1 MTPILIY
8 LFICSK
14 TELSFTTVPGRL
26 ARPRTTS
33 LPGIALITLIT
44 AHLLFSLFTHLKTGL
59 SFLKTTPGSN
69 KRSVSIPSRGMKSFK
84 AAGGSSSNIL
94 LWFAFALLWARQL
107 SLASSFVG
115 SRECDFL
122 KGREKQQLPR
132 TPARPWRDLR
142 GGTKNAATSIPP
154 KTVAFLILNPAV
166 GSVVAG
172 SIAGAIGVGVAF
184 PLDTLKTKAQVL
196 GQQIFDTTTL
206 DTTAVGG
213 TADASQKSNP
223 SMFQII
229 SYVYNT
235 EGVSG
240 FYGGVRGM
248 MFGQAII
255 KALAFSTNSN
265 ALAALRSMNHEP
277 ANSSLSFL
285 LIAACFSG
293 FVTSFVVAPIERI
306 KVMMQAT
313 SSGVYKNE
321 LDCLTAI
328 LRTEGWKGFMGRGLG
343 ATLAREIPSYG
354 IYFCIY
360 GVLMSTSIATLL
372 GPVAP
377 LLFGAFSGM
386 ASWLPVY
393 PIDVVKVGCLN
404 VKVAGLMYHSIAHP
418 YCPFSLRWLVLDVA
432 TKHRGRLRRVCVADF
447 PRVVR

>member
-1 MTPILIY
+1 
-8 LFICSK
+8 
-14 TELSFTTVPGRL
+14 
-26 ARPRTTS
+26 
-33 LPGIALITLIT
+33 
-44 AHLLFSLFTHLKTGL
+44 
-59 SFLKTTPGSN
+59 
-69 KRSVSIPSRGMKSFK
+69 MKSFK
-84 AAGGSSSNIL
+84 AAGLSSSNFL
-94 LWFAFALLWARQL
+94 FWFALLWARQL
-107 SLASSFVG
+107 SLASSFVA

-122 KGREKQQLPR
+122 KWRETQQLPR
-132 TPARPWRDLR
+132 TPAPACPWRDLR
-142 GGTKNAATSIPP
+142 GGTATTSIPP

-196 GQQIFDTTTL
+196 GQQIFDTTAS
-206 DTTAVGG
+206 DTAVVGA
-213 TADASQKSNP
+213 ADASQKSNP

-229 SYVYNT
+229 SYVWKT

-265 ALAALRSMNHEP
+265 TLAALRSISHEP
-277 ANSSLSFL
+277 DNASLLFL
-285 LIAACFSG
+285 LIASCFSG

-372 GPVAP
+372 GPLAP
-377 LLFGAFSGM
+377 LIFGAFTGM

-393 PIDVVKVGCLN
+393 PIDVVKVGCFD
-404 VKVAGLMYHSIAHP
+404 VKSGRSMYQSIAHP
-418 YCPFSLRWLVLDVA
+418 Y
-432 TKHRGRLRRVCVADF
+432 
-447 PRVVR
+447 